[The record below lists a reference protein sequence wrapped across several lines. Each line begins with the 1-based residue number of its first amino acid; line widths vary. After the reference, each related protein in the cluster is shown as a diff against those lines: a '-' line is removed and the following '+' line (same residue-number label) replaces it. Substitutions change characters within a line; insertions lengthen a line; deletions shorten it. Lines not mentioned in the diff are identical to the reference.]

1 VLRVFGRATTNR
13 AVGIDISSTTVKLL
27 ELSRLR
33 DHYRVESFGV
43 VAIPPEVV
51 IERDIIRPDLLGEA
65 IKELLDKTSCKAQ
78 QAITAVSG
86 SQAIIKVVS
95 MPAGLSDEDLEVQL
109 ALEADQYIPY
119 PINEV
124 ALDFEVLGPSTEKT
138 NEIDVLVVACRL
150 QAVQTRVEA
159 LEAAGLVPTVIDVE
173 QYAWQRALSLFASQL
188 PTSDV
193 SAIAVVDVGAAT
205 TNLSVIVGDR
215 ILFTRE
221 NSFGGKQLTDAIADR
236 YDLSISEAGFAKKYG
251 GLPEDYELEVLN
263 PYREALVQQISRA
276 LQFFFSSSD
285 YTELDCLL
293 LCGGVAS
300 LEGLVSTLEDRLLTP
315 VFVADPVGDM
325 SVAPDVD
332 HEVLVRESPAL
343 VTTCGLAMRGLE

>member
-1 VLRVFGRATTNR
+1 VLRVFGRAKTSQ
-13 AVGIDISSTTVKLL
+13 VLGIDISSTTVKLL
-27 ELSRLR
+27 ELSYSA
-33 DHYRVESFGV
+33 DQYRVESFGV

-51 IERDIIRPDLLGEA
+51 VERDIIRPDLLGEA
-65 IKELLDKTSCKAQ
+65 IKELLDKTGCKTQKAV
-78 QAITAVSG
+78 TAVPG

-95 MPAGLSDEDLEVQL
+95 LPAGLTEEDLEVQL
-109 ALEADQYIPY
+109 VMEADQYIPY

-124 ALDFEVLGPSTEKT
+124 ALDFEVLGPSRDTT
-138 NEIDVLVVACRL
+138 NQVDVLVVACRR
-150 QAVQTRVEA
+150 QAIQSRIEA

-188 PTSDV
+188 PSSDL

-205 TNLSVIVGDR
+205 TNLSVIAGDR

-221 NSFGGKQLTDAIADR
+221 SSFGGKQLTDAIADR
-236 YDLSISEAGFAKKYG
+236 YDLSISEAGFAKKHG

-285 YTELDCLL
+285 YTELGCLL

-300 LEGLVSTLEDRLLTP
+300 LDGLASTLEDRLLTP

-325 SVAPDVD
+325 LVAPNID
-332 HEVLVRESPAL
+332 HEVLVKESPGL